1 MQERRQQV
9 SGVAANASVHI
20 PSAQYKLDSH
30 RQVEEKKT
38 IEMSEMKYLGVV
50 GK

>member
-9 SGVAANASVHI
+9 PGNVATASVQI
-20 PSAQYKLDSH
+20 PSAQYKLDSQ
-30 RQVEEKKT
+30 RQMEEKKT